1 MREKEKENKRREE
14 RSVSARAGKHAS
26 QPGKQ
31 VNEWTNERTND
42 RRGSD
47 VLPSYTYFPRRCH
60 HRSRL
65 DSSPWSNFTRN
76 QWREKKRNEN
86 RRLVLGTCRPCT
98 RKYAFEPNPQIDI
111 CATIPTLC
119 YWFCST
125 IAEYLWT
132 PMIS

>member
-31 VNEWTNERTND
+31 VNEWTNELTVGGAATFF
-42 RRGSD
+42 RR
-47 VLPSYTYFPRRCH
+47 TYFPRRCH

-65 DSSPWSNFTRN
+65 DSSALIEFH
-76 QWREKKRNEN
+76 KKPVKRKNNEN
-86 RRLVLGTCRPCT
+86 RRPVLGTCRPRASMRRLPPKST
-98 RKYAFEPNPQIDI
+98 YVLPY
-111 CATIPTLC
+111 LLSC

-125 IAEYLWT
+125 IPEYLWT
-132 PMIS
+132 PPPPMIS